1 MDRETFSRRLSLSL
15 RDSLSS
21 VIPFSGH
28 FLNISSSTASPL
40 PFRSVTLLF
49 RSSAAPMST
58 TTTTTSTRRG
68 QIQTLHSLHL
78 VRVPLRGIPFRDV
91 LVHPAENALT
101 RPLRLTSEK
110 EQRGR
115 SWRHVIFSS
124 RSVVFIPAQ
133 RRGPVSS
140 CSVSNER
147 NKRQGISVLVGP
159 ACLWWLVSR
168 NEATS
173 SSGQRS
179 EHRHFLRILSRFC
192 LRLRHLPPA
201 VANAS
206 RSEKG
211 ERGLGGRLFRRGA
224 TVSVFQVAFE
234 RSFSSSRS
242 LAFPRIYICDRLGIR
257 GVREP
262 GRGSVHP

>member
-1 MDRETFSRRLSLSL
+1 MDREASFTRRLSRL

-28 FLNISSSTASPL
+28 FSNISSSTASPL
-40 PFRSVTLLF
+40 PFQSVTLLL
-49 RSSAAPMST
+49 RSSAAPMS
-58 TTTTTSTRRG
+58 TTTTSTRRG

-78 VRVPLRGIPFRDV
+78 VRVPLRGIPFRRV

-101 RPLRLTSEK
+101 RPLCLTSEE

-115 SWRHVIFSS
+115 SWRHIIFSS
-124 RSVVFIPAQ
+124 RSVVFIRAQ
-133 RRGPVSS
+133 RRGPASS

-147 NKRQGISVLVGP
+147 NKRRGISVLVGS
-159 ACLWWLVSR
+159 ACLWWLASR

-173 SSGQRS
+173 STGQRS
-179 EHRHFLRILSRFC
+179 EHHHFLQILSRFC

-211 ERGLGGRLFRRGA
+211 ERGLGGRLFGRGA
-224 TVSVFQVAFE
+224 TVSVFEVAFQ

-242 LAFPRIYICDRLGIR
+242 RSHVYTFAIRLGCA
-257 GVREP
+257 G
-262 GRGSVHP
+262 